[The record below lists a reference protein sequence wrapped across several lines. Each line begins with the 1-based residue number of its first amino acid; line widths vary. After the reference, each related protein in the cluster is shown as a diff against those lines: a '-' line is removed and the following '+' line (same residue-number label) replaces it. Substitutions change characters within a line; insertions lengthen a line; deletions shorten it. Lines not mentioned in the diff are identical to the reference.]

1 MDRLQNPYQPGAGT
15 RPPAL
20 VGRNELIDG
29 FGVTLRRTLSGRS
42 GKSCM
47 LVGLRGVG
55 KTVLLNR
62 FTEIAGAEGVKVG
75 FIEAPE
81 NGDFRTLLAVRLRRI
96 LLEWNSRVSRAV
108 TTALGVLKSFTLKLP
123 GGASIAI
130 GVDALAGRADSGLL
144 AEDLTDLLVA
154 AGEAAAACDSGLMV
168 AVDEVQYLSAGELAG
183 LVTAI
188 HRTTQLGLPV
198 ILTGAGL
205 PQLPALVGAAKSY
218 AERLFEF
225 PTVSSLPPEEAAAAI
240 VVPAREFGVE
250 LTSAA
255 VDRVVKESGGYPY
268 FLQEWGYHVWN
279 AAPLSPITDDDVNSA
294 RSSVIDTLDRDF
306 FRVRFD
312 RLFSVNYFCRLAS
325 TIFAGSGR
333 RESRSTTMT
342 PVGVNGRRKVTYSR
356 QPSVRSSPASDLF
369 LVIDGEED
377 AGCGRCGKPRSSR
390 FSKLPVGA
398 LFASMGSVGV
408 HGPGVGRQRC
418 VRVA

>member
-20 VGRNELIDG
+20 IGRDELIDG
-29 FGVTLRRTLSGRS
+29 FGVTLRRTLTGRS

-62 FTEIAGAEGVKVG
+62 FAEIAEAEGVKVG

-108 TTALGVLKSFTLKLP
+108 TTALGVLKSFTLTLKLP
-123 GGASIAI
+123 DGASSIAV

-154 AGEAAAACDSGLMV
+154 AGEAAGACDSALMV
-168 AVDEVQYLSAGELAG
+168 AVDEVQYLSADELAA

-198 ILTGAGL
+198 LLTGAGL
-205 PQLPALVGAAKSY
+205 PQLPALVGAARSY

-225 PTVSSLPPEEAAAAI
+225 PAVSSLPPEEAAAAI
-240 VVPAREFGVE
+240 AVPAGELGVE

-255 VDRVVKESGGYPY
+255 VDRVVTESGGYPY

-279 AAPLSPITDDDVNSA
+279 AAPANPITDDDVAAA

-312 RLFSVNYFCRLAS
+312 RLTPKEKDYLRAMAILGLGRHRSGDIAAALGVKVESVAPRR
-325 TIFAGSGR
+325 SGLIAKG
-333 RESRSTTMT
+333 MI
-342 PVGVNGRRKVTYSR
+342 Y
-356 QPSVRSSPASDLF
+356 SPAHGDTAFTVPLF
-369 LVIDGEED
+369 DQFLLRAMPD
-377 AGCGRCGKPRSSR
+377 R
-390 FSKLPVGA
+390 
-398 LFASMGSVGV
+398 
-408 HGPGVGRQRC
+408 
-418 VRVA
+418 